1 MATPEA
7 LTVTILAGGYG
18 SRMGGVD
25 KAALEL
31 DGKPLLDRVL
41 EVVSPL
47 AAEIFVV
54 ANDERFAGDRRF
66 TVLHDSEPHAG
77 VLPALLT
84 ALDTAS
90 SPLMLLLA
98 CDMPFVSRAVLDH
111 LLTYAATYDAV
122 MPYVQSFPQAM
133 HAVYRV
139 EPCRAAVRALLADE
153 SGGRRM
159 ISFLDDVNAIRIPE
173 HEIRQIDPEIRS
185 FFNVN
190 TPYDL
195 EAARH
200 LLGNRE

>member
-1 MATPEA
+1 MQGEP
-7 LTVTILAGGYG
+7 LTVTILVGGYG

-31 DGKPLLDRVL
+31 NGKPLLEHVL
-41 EVVSPL
+41 DAVSPF
-47 AAEIFVV
+47 ASEIFVV
-54 ANDERFAGDRRF
+54 ANDDRLVGDPRF
-66 TVLHDSEPHAG
+66 TVLHDPEPHAG

-84 ALDTAS
+84 ALDAAS

-98 CDMPFVSRAVLDH
+98 CDMPFVNRDVVGFLLD
-111 LLTYAATYDAV
+111 LATTHDAV

-139 EPCRAAVRALLADE
+139 EPCRAAVRNLLEDE
-153 SGGRRM
+153 NGGRRM
-159 ISFLDDVNAIRIPE
+159 ISFLDDVDAIRVPE
-173 HEIRQIDPEIRS
+173 EDIRKIDPEIRS

-200 LLGNRE
+200 IAAEG